1 MTPLWHFARFD
12 ELTPRQVH
20 DMYRLRVAV
29 FIVEQ
34 DCVFQDVDGVDPSC
48 WHLLGYSPLPRSSAK

>member
-1 MTPLWHFARFD
+1 MKRISWVFARFAD
-12 ELTPRQVH
+12 LTPVQLH

-34 DCVFQDVDGVDPSC
+34 DCVFQDVDGADPKA
-48 WHLLGYSPLPRSSAK
+48 WHLL